1 MRRVWRAG
9 RGQGETCSN
18 ESSGQDGDERGL
30 KELRELAKQPS
41 GEEYSGARSSS
52 AKALRPEHACSG
64 SSVDK
69 AEGVRGE

>member
-41 GEEYSGARSSS
+41 EEEYSGKEQR
-52 AKALRPEHACSG
+52 AKALRPEHAYSG

-69 AEGVRGE
+69 AEGVQEE